1 MRTWFMIRQE
11 FEKLHTADVAHNIFS
26 KDLPID
32 SVPLHVFT
40 PLELKEHDREV
51 AQSVWWDAME
61 HKIRGVVDEFAT
73 YWRERMEGEK

>member
-1 MRTWFMIRQE
+1 MREWFIDPASLDAPRNR
-11 FEKLHTADVAHNIFS
+11 LADSDIT
-26 KDLPID
+26 LC
-32 SVPLHVFT
+32 VFT
-40 PLELKEHDREV
+40 ESELKEHDRKV